1 QPRRPQRVREIMP
14 ARLKLG
20 RQTTIRDQR
29 SAVRFEEAHKV
40 TLSPDRLPLVPRQRS
55 PTGYP
60 SLALPTPQDSAAIV
74 VRSGDPVQLR
84 AGRRAAL
91 GPLGLVVGPHP
102 LFRCRLGL
110 LAGLARDQR
119 EPYRPF
125 GPVAGLGGLV
135 SGLVGGLGV
144 AALERAVQ
152 QLDRQQQC

>member
-84 AGRRAAL
+84 AGRQPQRPIPARSL
-91 GPLGLVVGPHP
+91 GVRLGGGGHRRPPPARRPIVVGSTP
-102 LFRCRLGL
+102 
-110 LAGLARDQR
+110 ASSAQR
-119 EPYRPF
+119 SMQTNTCEPVIDRPT
-125 GPVAGLGGLV
+125 GTDTEPRV
-135 SGLVGGLGV
+135 S
-144 AALERAVQ
+144 R
-152 QLDRQQQC
+152 